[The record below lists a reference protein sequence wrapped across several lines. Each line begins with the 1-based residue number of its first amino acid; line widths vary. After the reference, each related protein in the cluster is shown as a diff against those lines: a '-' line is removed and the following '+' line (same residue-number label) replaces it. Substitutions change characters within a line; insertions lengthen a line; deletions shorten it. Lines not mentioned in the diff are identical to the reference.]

1 MATEEVKFFID
12 KANKFFDTALYN
24 YNKGNYDLALFNIEQ
39 ACQLYIKAK
48 LLELSGE
55 FPKTHDLIFLL
66 RELGKYK
73 KEEEIER
80 FIKEN
85 LTNLSRLVDLYIT
98 SRYMVREFY
107 KEDCD
112 LAIDLFKKLKELLE

>member
-1 MATEEVKFFID
+1 MAVEEVKFFID

-80 FIKEN
+80 FIK
-85 LTNLSRLVDLYIT
+85 S
-98 SRYMVREFY
+98 
-107 KEDCD
+107 
-112 LAIDLFKKLKELLE
+112 